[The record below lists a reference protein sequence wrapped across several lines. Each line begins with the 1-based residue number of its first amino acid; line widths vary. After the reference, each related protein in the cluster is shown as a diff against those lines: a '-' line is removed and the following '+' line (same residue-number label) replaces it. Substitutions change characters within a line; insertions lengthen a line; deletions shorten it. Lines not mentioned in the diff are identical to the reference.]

1 LLSASATGRNG
12 SIGLY
17 ARDVRKGSVL
27 MRRYLVLAVAVA
39 ILSAVLITGGCQF
52 VPKSQLLA
60 CQAANARVQRSLD
73 EALASTHRNEA
84 ENNRLL
90 GTVKARDAALLARGQ
105 ELATLTDQYGKLK
118 ASFDDLSSRYREA
131 ARDQGTLVLDGPLP
145 VGVDRALRA
154 FEKNNPGLLKYLP
167 KYGMVKFKSD
177 LTFGKGMADVGPAA
191 TEALGK
197 LVEILQS
204 PAAVKAKLGVYIAGH
219 TDDIRIAKPTTREK
233 HPTNWYL
240 SVHRAIGVQKALTH
254 AGLAPRRIAVMGF
267 GEYQPVAP
275 NRKGPGGKKLGNP
288 ANRRVE
294 IWIVPTSRFLVA
306 TTESAP
312 TFEK

>member
-1 LLSASATGRNG
+1 
-12 SIGLY
+12 
-17 ARDVRKGSVL
+17 
-27 MRRYLVLAVAVA
+27 MRRYLVLASAVA
-39 ILSAVLITGGCQF
+39 TLSAGLITGGCQF
-52 VPKSQLLA
+52 VPKSRLLA

-90 GTVKARDAALLARGQ
+90 GTVKARDASLLARGQ
-105 ELATLTDQYGKLK
+105 ELAAMTDQYGKLK
-118 ASFDDLSSRYREA
+118 ASFDDLSSRYKVA

-154 FEKNNPGLLKYLP
+154 FEKSHPGLLEYLP
-167 KYGMVKFKSD
+167 RYGMVKFKSD

-191 TEALGK
+191 AEALGK
-197 LVEILQS
+197 LVKILQG
-204 PAAVKAKLGVYIAGH
+204 PAATKAKLGVYIAGH
-219 TDDIRIAKPTTREK
+219 TDDNRIAKPSTRMR

-240 SVHRAIGVQKALTH
+240 SVHRAIGVQKVLTRD
-254 AGLAPRRIAVMGF
+254 GLAPRRIAVMGF

-306 TTESAP
+306 GATATP
-312 TFEK
+312 TPEK